1 MNAAIATAAPEPINP
16 RARGIAI
23 AGVIP
28 FALLMLL
35 IWLVGDRNDEAHEFV
50 SRGLAFWSALIISFL
65 GGIHWG
71 LAMRQSLP
79 SPVPYASG
87 ATLIIPAWIGTV
99 MPPNAGLVVQGVCIV
114 AGYLIDR
121 RHYPALGASAWLN
134 LRFRLSAA
142 AALCCFLGAAGC

>member
-1 MNAAIATAAPEPINP
+1 MNAAVASATPEPINP
-16 RARGIAI
+16 RARGFAI
-23 AGVIP
+23 ASIVP
-28 FALLMLL
+28 FIGLMLL

-50 SRGLAFWSALIISFL
+50 SRGLALWAALVISFL

-87 ATLIIPAWIGTV
+87 VMLLVPTWIGAL
-99 MPPNAGLVVQGVCIV
+99 MQPYSGLVVQGACLVV
-114 AGYLIDR
+114 GYLIDR

-134 LRFRLSAA
+134 LRFRLSAV